1 MYRQLAWS
9 SMGEIHVLQAL
20 HMVYKSKDLLL
31 EGKMC
36 LEVYKDALY
45 LSSNDD
51 PRTDLSPYSWHGS
64 LQARE
69 KQVNKSYLWLHV
81 FRQLE
86 HLRTSVKVLNNN
98 KTNLCHTGKK

>member
-1 MYRQLAWS
+1 M
-9 SMGEIHVLQAL
+9 LQAL
-20 HMVYKSKDLLL
+20 RMVCKSKDLLP

-36 LEVYKDALY
+36 LEVYEDALY

-51 PRTDLSPYSWHGS
+51 PMTDLSPYSWHGS

-69 KQVNKSYLWLHV
+69 KQVTESHMWLHV

-86 HLRTSVKVLNNN
+86 HLRTSVKVLNN